1 MNAALMTRR
10 EVADQLRVS
19 LRLVDG
25 LIGGGQIQ
33 VVRIGRRV
41 LVAQE
46 ALADFVARAA
56 GASQAENPAES
67 PRGRPRSR

>member
-56 GASQAENPAES
+56 GAGHTES
-67 PRGRPRSR
+67 AVEVPRGRPRSK